1 MWVIDRPIALDS
13 QDSSQRAQINGQEF
27 SFYVARPNQS
37 PCCISVCYA
46 YNDPGFAVDKIIR
59 VRGLKKSFQGTEVL
73 RGVDLAV
80 EACQLT
86 VLIGPSGC
94 GKSTLLRCLN
104 GLEVFDEGSIS
115 VNGLTLERDPAHPR
129 ADGEFNRITHRLR
142 EVMGMVF
149 QAFNL
154 FPHMTALENVALP
167 PTVVKGISAHEA
179 RLDALRLL
187 EKVGLRHQAGL
198 YPAQLSGG
206 QQQRAAIA
214 RALAMKPKVLLYD
227 EPTSALDPA
236 LVDEV
241 LDVMKELHGEGITQ
255 LVVTHEMRF
264 ARDAAEKIVFI
275 SEGRVIEEGEPCG
288 MFTSPSDPRTRQFL
302 KRFL

>member
-1 MWVIDRPIALDS
+1 MADEII
-13 QDSSQRAQINGQEF
+13 QIQ
-27 SFYVARPNQS
+27 
-37 PCCISVCYA
+37 
-46 YNDPGFAVDKIIR
+46 
-59 VRGLKKSFQGTEVL
+59 GLKKAFQGTEVL

-80 EACQLT
+80 KACQLT

-115 VNGLTLERDPAHPR
+115 VNGLTLRRDPAHPHE
-129 ADGEFNRITHRLR
+129 EFGRITHQLR
-142 EVMGMVF
+142 AVIGMVF
-149 QAFNL
+149 QSFNL
-154 FPHMTALENVALP
+154 FPHMTALENISLP
-167 PTVVKGISAHEA
+167 PTVVKGVSPREA
-179 RLDALRLL
+179 RAEALRLL
-187 EKVGLRHQAGL
+187 EKVGLKDQAGL

-214 RALAMKPKVLLYD
+214 RALAMRPKVLLYD

-241 LDVMKELHGEGITQ
+241 LEVMRELDGEGITQ

-264 ARDAAEKIVFI
+264 ARDAAEKIVFV
-275 SEGRVIEEGEPCG
+275 SEGRVIEEGEPRRI
-288 MFTSPSDPRTRQFL
+288 FTNPTDPRTRQFL

>member
-1 MWVIDRPIALDS
+1 MA
-13 QDSSQRAQINGQEF
+13 EH
-27 SFYVARPNQS
+27 
-37 PCCISVCYA
+37 
-46 YNDPGFAVDKIIR
+46 IIEIQ
-59 VRGLKKSFQGTEVL
+59 GLKKAFQGNPVL
-73 RGVDLAV
+73 RGVDLMV

-104 GLEVFDEGSIS
+104 GLEVFDEGRIS
-115 VNGLTLERDPAHPR
+115 VSGLLLERDPAHPR
-129 ADGEFNRITHRLR
+129 ADREFQRITHQLR
-142 EVMGMVF
+142 TATGMVF
-149 QAFNL
+149 QSFNL
-154 FPHMTALENVALP
+154 FPHMTALENVARP
-167 PTVVKGISAHEA
+167 PTIVQRVPPREA
-179 RLDALRLL
+179 RANAHQLL
-187 EKVGLRHQAGL
+187 EKVGLKDKTAL

-241 LDVMKELHGEGITQ
+241 LEVMKELDSEGITQ
-255 LVVTHEMRF
+255 VVVTHEMRF
-264 ARDAAEKIVFI
+264 ARDVAEKIVFL
-275 SEGRVIEEGEPCG
+275 SEGRVIEEGDPNRI
-288 MFTSPSDPRTRQFL
+288 FTDPVDPRTRQFL